1 MAESLKLI
9 NDLIV
14 YSARGGKKETF
25 KKGTEVTAKDI
36 GEGIFKKLE
45 QSSLYADQVLAQDEE
60 FVKAEKQVELDAEK
74 SDKEPDFNEDETP
87 VEAKDDFSEFETKEE
102 DSKEDSKEK
111 TKEENSKK
119 KVAKKKA
126 TKKKEK

>member
-9 NDLIV
+9 NDLVV
-14 YSARGGKKETF
+14 YSVPGGKKETF

-36 GEGIFKKLE
+36 GEGIFKRFE

-87 VEAKDDFSEFETKEE
+87 VEAKDDFSEFET
-102 DSKEDSKEK
+102 EK
-111 TKEENSKK
+111 VSKK
-119 KVAKKKA
+119 KVVKKKA